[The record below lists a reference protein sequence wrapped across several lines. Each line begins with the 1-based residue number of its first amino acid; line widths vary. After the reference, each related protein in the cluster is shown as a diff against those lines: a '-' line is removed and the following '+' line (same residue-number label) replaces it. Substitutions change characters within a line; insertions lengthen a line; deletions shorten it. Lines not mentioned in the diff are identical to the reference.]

1 MTPFDHHATV
11 RFRPI
16 AVPITLR
23 FMTRERY
30 GQIGT
35 VIGVMAVVS
44 LVGAFLVPIPGRPE
58 PGHEGEFLRQL
69 QDWCRVT
76 LFYGSGVLFAAAVVF
91 WRLSR
96 VPR

>member
-1 MTPFDHHATV
+1 M
-11 RFRPI
+11 
-16 AVPITLR
+16 LR
-23 FMTRERY
+23 FMTGERY

-44 LVGAFLVPIPGRPE
+44 LVGSFLVPVPGRPE
-58 PGHEGEFLRQL
+58 PGHEGEFLLQL
-69 QDWCRVT
+69 QDWFRVI

-96 VPR
+96 PPR

>member
-1 MTPFDHHATV
+1 M
-11 RFRPI
+11 
-16 AVPITLR
+16 LR

-35 VIGVMAVVS
+35 VAGVMAVVS
-44 LVGAFLVPIPGRPE
+44 LVGSFLVPLPGRPE

-69 QDWCRVT
+69 QDWCRVI
-76 LFYGSGVLFAAAVVF
+76 LFYGAGVLFAAAVVF
-91 WRLSR
+91 WRLGR

>member
-1 MTPFDHHATV
+1 M
-11 RFRPI
+11 
-16 AVPITLR
+16 LR

-35 VIGVMAVVS
+35 VIGVMAAVS
-44 LVGAFLVPIPGRPE
+44 LVGSFLVPLPGRPE
-58 PGHEGEFLRQL
+58 PGAEGEFLLQF
-69 QDWCRVT
+69 QDWFRVI
-76 LFYGSGVLFAAAVVF
+76 LFYSSGVLFAAAAVF